1 MTCQHGRNGMNR
13 LAKVTDR
20 TGADQALNQLLTR
33 IAPKQAKQTTQLAD
47 DIDTRLDRCVELV
60 KAEASQAAALIA
72 DCAPHGRPTLAQAQ
86 SMIESLESLQKLG
99 SYLHDHGS
107 ETDQ

>member
-72 DCAPHGRPTLAQAQ
+72 DCAPHGRPMLAQAQ
-86 SMIESLESLQKLG
+86 SILESLESLQKLG